1 MGLLPPL
8 GLAKLQNQH
17 IKLRATALP
26 PAQQTEDYLTG
37 PLSQTPLTRVSG
49 QDPPTFLT
57 PATATQ
63 VTHLTQTGLT
73 RIMCP
78 LSHTTSNWEGTIGI
92 VELTVFLNLILPNHL
107 IHF

>member
-1 MGLLPPL
+1 MSP
-8 GLAKLQNQH
+8 H
-17 IKLRATALP
+17 ILTMNNTPCHISALP

-49 QDPPTFLT
+49 QDPPTFPT

-63 VTHLTQTGLT
+63 VTHLTRTGLT

-78 LSHTTSNWEGTIGI
+78 LSHTTSNWDLRG
-92 VELTVFLNLILPNHL
+92 LDFKMDLWN
-107 IHF
+107 